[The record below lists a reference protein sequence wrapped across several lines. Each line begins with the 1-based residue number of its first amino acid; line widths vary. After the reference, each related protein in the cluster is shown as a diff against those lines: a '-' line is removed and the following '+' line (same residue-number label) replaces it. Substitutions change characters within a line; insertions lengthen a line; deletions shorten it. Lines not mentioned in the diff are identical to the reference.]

1 MIKVAI
7 AYSDG
12 LELKIDIEEYNSLE
26 ELKEV
31 FDINQEVQKDFLD
44 EKTVDVSIC
53 GELSCIR
60 LIKEN

>member
-12 LELKIDIEEYNSLE
+12 LELKIDLEEYNSLE

-44 EKTVDVSIC
+44 EKTVDVSVS
-53 GELSCIR
+53 GELSFIR